1 MSQTSHPE
9 LTSHAPVEP
18 GGLLEE
24 PPRRPGWSARFTTRP
39 VRALRRLGRT
49 AGRVVRDRPAERG
62 ATGPEA
68 ALHPSELP
76 GPPGLSGRP
85 APPVP
90 SARRASSALPTLSA
104 RPAAPVR
111 PAPPG
116 RPEPLPRRSWPGGFR
131 DRLTSPIP
139 TFQELLAVAWH
150 GTLRPG
156 VGDEDRIPVHRDGL
170 PLATGTDAVVTWVGH
185 ATYVVQI
192 GGLTILTDPVWA
204 RKIVGIH
211 RPRLTPPGV
220 AWADLP
226 RIDAVVISH
235 NHYDHLDARTVRRLP
250 RDTPV
255 LVPAGLRSW
264 FTRRGF
270 RDVTELDWW
279 ESTWV
284 GGVRFDFVPAHH
296 WSRRS
301 VWDTCRSLW
310 GGWVIAS
317 DDQTIYFAG
326 DTGYGERFAQIGAR
340 YPGGIDLA
348 LMPVGA
354 FEPRWFMQ
362 AAHVDPAQAVRACQ
376 DVGARRMAT
385 MHWGTFVLSGESLLA
400 PVEEARAAWAEAGR
414 DRADLWDLAIGE
426 SRVLTS

>member
-9 LTSHAPVEP
+9 AAATELTGPV
-18 GGLLEE
+18 EE
-24 PPRRPGWSARFTTRP
+24 PPRRSGWSARFATRP
-39 VRALRRLGRT
+39 ARALRQLGRAPKRMAVAEAA
-49 AGRVVRDRPAERG
+49 AGS
-62 ATGPEA
+62 ATLPEA
-68 ALHPSELP
+68 PT
-76 GPPGLSGRP
+76 RP
-85 APPVP
+85 EP
-90 SARRASSALPTLSA
+90 
-104 RPAAPVR
+104 PVR
-111 PAPPG
+111 PAPRPARPPG
-116 RPEPLPRRSWPGGFR
+116 RPAPAPRRSWPGGFR
-131 DRLTSPIP
+131 DRLTSPVP
-139 TFQELLAVAWH
+139 TFQELLAIMWH
-150 GTLRPG
+150 GRLRPG
-156 VGDEDRIPVHRDGL
+156 VGDADRIPVHRDGL
-170 PLATGTDAVVTWVGH
+170 PRPTGTDAVLTWVGH

-204 RKIVGIH
+204 RKIPGT

-226 RIDAVVISH
+226 LIDAVVISH
-235 NHYDHLDARTVRRLP
+235 NHYDHLDAPTVRRLP
-250 RDTPV
+250 RSTPV

-270 RDVTELDWW
+270 RHVIELDWW

-296 WSRRS
+296 WSRRT
-301 VWDTCRSLW
+301 VWDTCRTLW

-354 FEPRWFMQ
+354 FEPRWFME
-362 AAHVDPAQAVRACQ
+362 AVHVDPAQAVRACQ

-414 DRADLWDLAIGE
+414 DRADLWDLAVGE
-426 SRVLTS
+426 SRVLTT

>member
-9 LTSHAPVEP
+9 AAAEPMGPV
-18 GGLLEE
+18 EE
-24 PPRRPGWSARFTTRP
+24 PPRRSGWSARFTTRP
-39 VRALRRLGRT
+39 ARALRQLGRVSRRMAVVEAA
-49 AGRVVRDRPAERG
+49 AGSATLPEAPTRPGASVRPVPRPAPRP
-62 ATGPEA
+62 A
-68 ALHPSELP
+68 S
-76 GPPGLSGRP
+76 PPGRP
-85 APPVP
+85 AP
-90 SARRASSALPTLSA
+90 A
-104 RPAAPVR
+104 
-111 PAPPG
+111 
-116 RPEPLPRRSWPGGFR
+116 PRRSWPGGFR
-131 DRLTSPIP
+131 DRLTSPVP
-139 TFQELLAVAWH
+139 TFQELLAIVWH
-150 GTLRPG
+150 GRLRPG
-156 VGDEDRIPVHRDGL
+156 VGDADRIPVHRDGL
-170 PLATGTDAVVTWVGH
+170 PRPAGTDAVLTWVGH

-204 RKIVGIH
+204 RKIPGT

-235 NHYDHLDARTVRRLP
+235 NHYDHLDAPTVRRLP
-250 RDTPV
+250 RSTPV

-270 RDVTELDWW
+270 RHVTELDWW

-296 WSRRS
+296 WSRRT
-301 VWDTCRSLW
+301 VWDTCRTLW

-354 FEPRWFMQ
+354 FEPRWFMK

-414 DRADLWDLAIGE
+414 DRADLWDLAVGE
-426 SRVLTS
+426 SRVLTT

>member
-9 LTSHAPVEP
+9 AAAAESMGPVEAP
-18 GGLLEE
+18 T
-24 PPRRPGWSARFTTRP
+24 RRSGWSARFATRP
-39 VRALRRLGRT
+39 ARALRQLGRASKRT
-49 AGRVVRDRPAERG
+49 AVVEAAADS
-62 ATGPEA
+62 ATLPEA
-68 ALHPSELP
+68 PT
-76 GPPGLSGRP
+76 RP
-85 APPVP
+85 E
-90 SARRASSALPTLSA
+90 SS
-104 RPAAPVR
+104 VR
-111 PAPPG
+111 PAPLPG
-116 RPEPLPRRSWPGGFR
+116 HLAPVPRRSWPGGFR
-131 DRLTSPIP
+131 DRLTSPVP
-139 TFQELLAVAWH
+139 TFQELLAIVWH
-150 GTLRPG
+150 GRLRPG
-156 VGDEDRIPVHRDGL
+156 VGDADRIPVHRDGL
-170 PLATGTDAVVTWVGH
+170 PRPAGTDAVLTWVGH

-204 RKIVGIH
+204 RKIPGT

-235 NHYDHLDARTVRRLP
+235 NHYDHLDAPTVRRLP
-250 RDTPV
+250 RSTPV

-270 RDVTELDWW
+270 RHVIELDWW

-296 WSRRS
+296 WSRRT
-301 VWDTCRSLW
+301 VWDTCRTLW

-354 FEPRWFMQ
+354 FEPRWFMK

-400 PVEEARAAWAEAGR
+400 PIEEARAAWAEAGR
-414 DRADLWDLAIGE
+414 DRADLWDLAVGE
-426 SRVLTS
+426 SRVLTA

>member
-1 MSQTSHPE
+1 MSQTSHPA
-9 LTSHAPVEP
+9 TASHVSTEP
-18 GGLLEE
+18 DGLVEE
-24 PPRRPGWSARFTTRP
+24 PPRRSGWSARFATRP
-39 VRALRRLGRT
+39 ARALRQLGRT
-49 AGRVVRDRPAERG
+49 AGRAVRDHPSTRRTAM
-62 ATGPEA
+62 AEA
-68 ALHPSELP
+68 ASSPSVLSAPSTGTDFPEGAVTP
-76 GPPGLSGRP
+76 SGSATPVRTAPPARP
-85 APPVP
+85 APRP
-90 SARRASSALPTLSA
+90 R
-104 RPAAPVR
+104 RPA
-111 PAPPG
+111 
-116 RPEPLPRRSWPGGFR
+116 PLPRRSWPGGFR
-131 DRLTSPIP
+131 DRLTSPLP

-150 GTLRPG
+150 GTFRPG
-156 VGDEDRIPVHRDGL
+156 VGDADRIPVHRDGL
-170 PLATGTDAVVTWVGH
+170 PRTTGTEAVVTWVGH

-204 RKIVGIH
+204 RKIAGIR

-250 RDTPV
+250 RGTPV

-301 VWDTCRSLW
+301 IWDTCKTLW

-326 DTGYGERFAQIGAR
+326 DTAYGERFAQIGAR

-354 FEPRWFMQ
+354 FEPRWFMK

-400 PVEEARAAWAEAGR
+400 PVEEARVAWAEAGR
-414 DRADLWDLAIGE
+414 DRADLWDLAVGE
-426 SRVLTS
+426 SRVLAP

>member
-1 MSQTSHPE
+1 M
-9 LTSHAPVEP
+9 
-18 GGLLEE
+18 
-24 PPRRPGWSARFTTRP
+24 
-39 VRALRRLGRT
+39 
-49 AGRVVRDRPAERG
+49 
-62 ATGPEA
+62 
-68 ALHPSELP
+68 
-76 GPPGLSGRP
+76 
-85 APPVP
+85 
-90 SARRASSALPTLSA
+90 
-104 RPAAPVR
+104 
-111 PAPPG
+111 
-116 RPEPLPRRSWPGGFR
+116 
-131 DRLTSPIP
+131 
-139 TFQELLAVAWH
+139 
-150 GTLRPG
+150 
-156 VGDEDRIPVHRDGL
+156 
-170 PLATGTDAVVTWVGH
+170 GH

-204 RKIVGIH
+204 RKIPGT

-235 NHYDHLDARTVRRLP
+235 NHYDHLDAPTVRRLP
-250 RDTPV
+250 RSTPV

-270 RDVTELDWW
+270 RHVTELDWW

-296 WSRRS
+296 WSRRT
-301 VWDTCRSLW
+301 VWDTCRTLW

-354 FEPRWFMQ
+354 FEPRWFMK

-414 DRADLWDLAIGE
+414 DRADLWDLAVGE
-426 SRVLTS
+426 SRVLTT